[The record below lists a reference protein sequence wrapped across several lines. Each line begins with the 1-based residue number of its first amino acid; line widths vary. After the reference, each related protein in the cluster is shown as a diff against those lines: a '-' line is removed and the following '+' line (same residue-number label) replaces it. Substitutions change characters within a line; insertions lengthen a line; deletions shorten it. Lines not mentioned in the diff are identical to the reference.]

1 VSELTV
7 NVYAAR
13 NRLSELLQRA
23 EAGET
28 VVIARAG
35 VPVAQLTPWRGRPT
49 TLQNPGS
56 WAGRIHHRQDFNRP
70 FVGSRP

>member
-1 VSELTV
+1 VAELTV
-7 NVYAAR
+7 NIYAAR

-35 VPVAQLTPWRGRPT
+35 VPVAQLTPWRGRQT
-49 TLQNPGS
+49 TLHNPGS
-56 WAGRIHHRQDFNRP
+56 WAGRIRQRQDFNRP
-70 FVGSRP
+70 FAGERP